1 MDLSM
6 LNPQQRLAAETL
18 EGPVLIL
25 AGAGS
30 GKTRALTCRV
40 ANLMAHGVAA
50 YHILALTFTNKAAKE
65 MKERIAALVGDQ
77 ANDAWISTFHST
89 CAKILRR
96 DIEKLGGY
104 TRSFVIYDDD
114 DQGAVLKEIL
124 KRQNI
129 DDKLLPIRELKAKIS
144 DAKNKLMSPDEWF
157 DHSDRDFR
165 CQQIHTVFVEYEARL
180 KTLNALDFDDLLVKT
195 LELLADHPPVLDVY
209 RKRFQYVMVDEYQD
223 TNYAQYMLVK
233 LLTDQSRNLC
243 VVGDDDQSIYGWR
256 GADIRNIL
264 DFEKDY
270 PDATVIKLEQNYRS
284 TANILDA
291 ANQVIAHNSGRK
303 EKKLWTEQG
312 EGDPIR
318 LFDAGDEREE
328 AAWVADRIRQ
338 LNRHGEPY
346 GNMAILYRTNAQ
358 SRVLEEMLMRSAIP
372 YKVFGGQK
380 FYDRKEVRDVIAY
393 LRVVVN
399 PADDVSLRRII
410 NVPKRAIG
418 DSTVQELMNHAQQNN
433 MPLYSAL
440 SDVPDSLSARPKK
453 CVSDFF
459 MLMTMLL
466 ALKET
471 MPLEEFVSTLVE
483 KTGLLAQYQK
493 EDTEEARS
501 RVENIQEFMG
511 AVSEYAKATE
521 NATLEDYL
529 ENVSLVTDLDQ
540 QEDERGYVTLM
551 TLHSAKGLEC
561 PYVFLIGME
570 EGVFPSEM
578 SKYSEADLE
587 EERRLA
593 YVGITRAKKELYISN
608 SVSRMLYGRTQRNEP
623 SRFLREIEPEYIEE
637 TRSPVLEQ
645 RSRFGGWGDSYRD
658 TVPGG
663 ASGYSGPS
671 GWGRSASG
679 YGSGGYGSGYSNRSG
694 YLNREY
700 NAGEGR
706 GFGSAYA
713 NRGQSQSGYGSG
725 YGRSGAGT
733 GYGSGCRSTYSD
745 GTTQKKYAKQ
755 ISFTGTPAAKTAAK
769 GAKHYEPGDLVE
781 HKVFGRGQVVA
792 VKPAAGDQIVEI
804 NFEKVGIKKTMAN
817 FAPLTKITA
826 EE

>member
-144 DAKNKLMSPDEWF
+144 DAKNKLMGPDEWF

-312 EGDPIR
+312 TR
-318 LFDAGDEREE
+318 FASSTR
-328 AAWVADRIRQ
+328 A
-338 LNRHGEPY
+338 
-346 GNMAILYRTNAQ
+346 TNA
-358 SRVLEEMLMRSAIP
+358 RKPHGLPTASASSTATANRMATWR
-372 YKVFGGQK
+372 FSTA
-380 FYDRKEVRDVIAY
+380 RT
-393 LRVVVN
+393 
-399 PADDVSLRRII
+399 RRA
-410 NVPKRAIG
+410 VCW
-418 DSTVQELMNHAQQNN
+418 
-433 MPLYSAL
+433 
-440 SDVPDSLSARPKK
+440 KK
-453 CVSDFF
+453 C
-459 MLMTMLL
+459 
-466 ALKET
+466 
-471 MPLEEFVSTLVE
+471 
-483 KTGLLAQYQK
+483 
-493 EDTEEARS
+493 
-501 RVENIQEFMG
+501 
-511 AVSEYAKATE
+511 
-521 NATLEDYL
+521 
-529 ENVSLVTDLDQ
+529 
-540 QEDERGYVTLM
+540 
-551 TLHSAKGLEC
+551 
-561 PYVFLIGME
+561 
-570 EGVFPSEM
+570 
-578 SKYSEADLE
+578 
-587 EERRLA
+587 
-593 YVGITRAKKELYISN
+593 
-608 SVSRMLYGRTQRNEP
+608 
-623 SRFLREIEPEYIEE
+623 
-637 TRSPVLEQ
+637 
-645 RSRFGGWGDSYRD
+645 
-658 TVPGG
+658 
-663 ASGYSGPS
+663 
-671 GWGRSASG
+671 
-679 YGSGGYGSGYSNRSG
+679 
-694 YLNREY
+694 
-700 NAGEGR
+700 
-706 GFGSAYA
+706 
-713 NRGQSQSGYGSG
+713 
-725 YGRSGAGT
+725 
-733 GYGSGCRSTYSD
+733 
-745 GTTQKKYAKQ
+745 
-755 ISFTGTPAAKTAAK
+755 
-769 GAKHYEPGDLVE
+769 
-781 HKVFGRGQVVA
+781 
-792 VKPAAGDQIVEI
+792 
-804 NFEKVGIKKTMAN
+804 
-817 FAPLTKITA
+817 
-826 EE
+826 